1 VVAVG
6 LTDCVPPLGWRV
18 YELPLVPVNVTC
30 VAFVAVTVK
39 MDGFPAITE
48 VGFAMM
54 VTVGGGLEAAAT
66 VTIAVA
72 DAFPPA
78 LVADAL

>member
-1 VVAVG
+1 MG
-6 LTDCVPPLGWRV
+6 LTDCVPPLGCSV
-18 YELPLVPVNVTC
+18 YELPLVPVSVTC

-48 VGFAMM
+48 VGFAMI
-54 VTVGGGLEAAAT
+54 VTVGGGFEAAVT

-78 LVADAL
+78 PVAAAV